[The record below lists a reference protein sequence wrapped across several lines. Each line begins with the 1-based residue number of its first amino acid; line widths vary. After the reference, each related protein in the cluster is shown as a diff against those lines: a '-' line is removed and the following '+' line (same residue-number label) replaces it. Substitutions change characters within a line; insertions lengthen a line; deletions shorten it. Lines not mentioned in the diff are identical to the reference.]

1 MQTKNKQQDRLQ
13 LIFESL
19 KTQTIENEE
28 ESNDLD

>member
-1 MQTKNKQQDRLQ
+1 MQTKNKQKDRLL